1 MPGKSKKRKA
11 AERREQAKK
20 DADLKMLN
28 KSINEEIPVQYGC
41 VTDYKVLSGS
51 LHQGDIRFEFPG
63 VQCTYISLWALI
75 SMKIKNP
82 HIWNSNDVDSCIM
95 EGNNR
100 FLSYCIEEK
109 FQPKMLLVKE
119 LPRVVNGNDCTFA
132 CLQLDDNVIVGTLSQ
147 PVSNATAFLT
157 ESISDAIVKGFEI
170 SDSCLL
176 VCGGQTVALAKR
188 EDIFFLFDP
197 HSRGGDGFLH
207 QAGAAVLISFTEIQ
221 YLVSFIE
228 RLWLHS
234 LLLKPS
240 EQFELVPVTVVELN
254 NDSEDKPLDEPSK
267 IKDETD
273 QQVYVFNDRQKI
285 HDNSCMEKTQEKSGM
300 SKSNRTEYMRQ
311 YMQKRRESASFR
323 ERDKPAA
330 RERMRTKRETE
341 KGKQLNR
348 ERACGGMKKMLS
360 TEKGRKKH
368 NEQSAKTMR
377 KMMNTEEG
385 RQKHNERSAEGM
397 RKMMNTEEGRQ
408 KHNERSA
415 ETMRKI
421 MNTEEGRQRHNE
433 MSAETMRKMMNTEE
447 GRQRHNEMSAETM
460 RKMMNTEE
468 GRQKHNERSA
478 EGMKK
483 IINTAKGRQKHNERS
498 AEGMQ
503 KLRKSEKIRLANRKR
518 AAAGMETLRG
528 QKEYIEKEL
537 IQRKRR
543 KLGVS
548 FEEAIEKFK
557 ETEGSCSYVCS
568 SCHQVWFKKSV
579 KEVSS
584 LGKVSLDKTLL
595 NQCITGHISVANR
608 EWICNTCIFNIKQGK
623 IPKLSVFNG
632 MVFPQKP
639 PELDLSNLE
648 ERLISLRIPFMQ
660 IRALNSGGQFSLK
673 GSVVNVPAE
682 IEPTIRALPR
692 LKHQSETI
700 PVKLK
705 RMKEL
710 KHAVIT
716 ENVRPHA
723 VMTALQTLLDTS
735 DLYKEANIS
744 IDNDWNLNESSGD
757 NADALL
763 ENEEESG
770 TESDNFSEI
779 GDDDTAPLMTLLDD
793 QCPDRNEYVSVA
805 PGEGQIPISI
815 FKDPNAEYL
824 SFPTLFCGQKRV
836 ENSERC
842 VPVYYSD
849 ICKWELRSLDRRVAL
864 HIPNIFYKM
873 KKLQT
878 EQVCSE
884 IHLAVRRCKTKQK
897 GYTAGYILKDNMGE
911 SLVRLDEG
919 YRIFKTIR
927 NSPQYW
933 ETQKRDVFA
942 MIRQLGLPTLFLSLS
957 ANDLYWPELIITLG
971 KLVDKKDYSAAVRE
985 NSLSWETRSRLVQSD
1000 PVTCVRHFDH
1010 RVSQFI
1016 ETILKSPQSP
1026 LGVLEDYFFR
1036 VEFQQR
1042 GSPHIHMLA
1051 WTNGSPKYAE
1061 NDDSDVLE
1069 YIDQVASCSADVPN
1083 ELEKMLEFQKHKH
1096 SRTCRKGGKPIC
1108 RFGIPFPPMRKT
1120 TIVQP
1125 YNGEDR
1131 AIYEDHYKTVYEYL
1145 SKLEKRC
1152 GLRPFFRGT
1161 GIK

>member
-20 DADLKMLN
+20 EADLDILN
-28 KSINEEIPVQYGC
+28 KSINEEIPVQYGS

-51 LHQGDIRFEFPG
+51 LHQGDIRFEYPG

-75 SMKIKNP
+75 SMKSKNP
-82 HIWNSNDVDSCIM
+82 QIWNANDVDSCII

-132 CLQLDDNVIVGTLSQ
+132 CLQLDDNIIVGTLSQ
-147 PVSNATAFLT
+147 RVSTATTFLT
-157 ESISDAIVKGFEI
+157 ESISDAVVKGFEI

-188 EDIFFLFDP
+188 EDDFFLFDP

-207 QAGAAVLISFTEIQ
+207 QAGTAVLISFTEIQ

-240 EQFELVPVTVVELN
+240 EQFELVPVTVVELK
-254 NDSEDKPLDEPSK
+254 NDSEDKPLDEPSR
-267 IKDETD
+267 IKDETH
-273 QQVYVFNDRQKI
+273 QQAYIFNDRQKI

-300 SKSNRTEYMRQ
+300 TKSNRTEYMRQ
-311 YMQKRRESASFR
+311 YMQKRRESESFR

-330 RERMRTKRETE
+330 RERMRRKLETE

-348 ERACGGMKKMLS
+348 ERACAGMKKMLS
-360 TEKGRKKH
+360 TEEGRKKH
-368 NEQSAKTMR
+368 NERSAETMR

-408 KHNERSA
+408 RHNEMSA
-415 ETMRKI
+415 KTMRKI
-421 MNTEEGRQRHNE
+421 MNTEEGRQKHNE
-433 MSAETMRKMMNTEE
+433 KSAEGMRKMMNTEE

-460 RKMMNTEE
+460 RKIMNTEEGRQKHNERSAKGMKKMMNTEE

-503 KLRKSEKIRLANRKR
+503 KLRKSEKTRLANRKR
-518 AAAGMETLRG
+518 AAAEMEALRG

-548 FEEAIEKFK
+548 FDEAIEKFK
-557 ETEGSCSYVCS
+557 EAEGSCSYVCS

-623 IPKLSVFNG
+623 IPKLSVING

-710 KHAVIT
+710 KHSVIT

-723 VMTALQTLLDTS
+723 VMTALQTLLNTS

-744 IDNDWNLNESSGD
+744 IDNDWNLDESSCD

-770 TESDNFSEI
+770 AESDNFSET
-779 GDDDTAPLMTLLDD
+779 GDEDTAPLMTFLDD
-793 QCPDRNEYVSVA
+793 QCPDKNVYVSVA
-805 PGEGQIPISI
+805 PGEGKIPISI
-815 FKDPNAEYL
+815 FKDPNAEFL

-836 ENSERC
+836 ENSERH

-878 EQVCSE
+878 EQVCSKV
-884 IHLAVRRCKTKQK
+884 HLAVRRCKTKQK

-933 ETQKRDVFA
+933 EPKREMF
-942 MIRQLGLPTLFLSLS
+942 
-957 ANDLYWPELIITLG
+957 
-971 KLVDKKDYSAAVRE
+971 
-985 NSLSWETRSRLVQSD
+985 
-1000 PVTCVRHFDH
+1000 
-1010 RVSQFI
+1010 
-1016 ETILKSPQSP
+1016 SP
-1026 LGVLEDYFFR
+1026 
-1036 VEFQQR
+1036 
-1042 GSPHIHMLA
+1042 
-1051 WTNGSPKYAE
+1051 
-1061 NDDSDVLE
+1061 
-1069 YIDQVASCSADVPN
+1069 
-1083 ELEKMLEFQKHKH
+1083 
-1096 SRTCRKGGKPIC
+1096 
-1108 RFGIPFPPMRKT
+1108 
-1120 TIVQP
+1120 
-1125 YNGEDR
+1125 
-1131 AIYEDHYKTVYEYL
+1131 
-1145 SKLEKRC
+1145 
-1152 GLRPFFRGT
+1152 
-1161 GIK
+1161 